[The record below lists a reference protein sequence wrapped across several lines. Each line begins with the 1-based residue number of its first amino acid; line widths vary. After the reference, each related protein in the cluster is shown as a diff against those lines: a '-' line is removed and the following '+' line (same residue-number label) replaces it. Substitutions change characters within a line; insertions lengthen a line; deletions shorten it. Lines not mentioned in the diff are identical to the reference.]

1 MLQYMESDINF
12 WRIKDVSKDK
22 NKININYFRSNFF
35 SILVVSIVTN
45 ITLFKKFDVY
55 MKDELTNRVNEIIKL
70 IEYTYSID
78 NAWTEKN
85 LNNIS
90 KSPLINDFDIV
101 IKDLD
106 GSIIFAHY
114 MESDI
119 LKIHNEMMRQMGYHM
134 MHKIDKSMMWG
145 SIKRK
150 NYVTKSFI
158 IEVNGRDVGI
168 VELGYYGPFLV
179 SERELE
185 FARGINNS
193 IIYAAIISLFIAFIL
208 GIYSSKIISKP
219 ILKITRVANEIRR
232 GNLDTKVLI
241 SNNITE
247 LKELS
252 KSINHLAESLKEQQE
267 LRKRLTA
274 DISHELR
281 TPLTILQSHIEAISD
296 GIWEPTQE
304 RLDICKNEVIR
315 LIKLVEQLKY
325 LTDIEKH
332 RITLEVKKI
341 NLSKLLNEIIDS
353 LEYQFQNKNIKLKRF
368 LKENVFINADKDKVS
383 QIIINILSN
392 ALKFTNPGGQVDVA
406 LEENEEKVNI
416 IIKDTGIG
424 IPKKDIPYIFERFYR
439 SDKSRSRKTG
449 GAGIGLTIAKMLVEA
464 HNGKIEVESELG
476 KGSKFTVILNK
487 DFR

>member
-1 MLQYMESDINF
+1 M
-12 WRIKDVSKDK
+12 
-22 NKININYFRSNFF
+22 FRKLRTRLILIILGATFLSI
-35 SILVVSIVTN
+35 ILVSIITN
-45 ITLFKKFDVY
+45 ITLFRKFDIY
-55 MKDELTNRVNEIIKL
+55 MKDELTNRVNEIIGL
-70 IEYTYSID
+70 IKYTYSID
-78 NAWTEKN
+78 NKWTEKN

-90 KSPLINDFDIV
+90 KSPLINGFDIV

-106 GSIIFAHY
+106 GNIIFTHY
-114 MESDI
+114 MESDMFEM
-119 LKIHNEMMRQMGYHM
+119 HNEMMGKMGYDM
-134 MHKIDKSMMWG
+134 MRKMDRFMMG
-145 SIKRK
+145 GPMRTR
-150 NYVTKSFI
+150 NYVTKKYK
-158 IEVNGRDVGI
+158 IEVNGKDVAI
-168 VELGYYGPFLV
+168 AEIGYYGPFLV
-179 SERELE
+179 SKRELE

-193 IIYAAIISLFIAFIL
+193 IIYAAVISLFIAFIL

-219 ILKITRVANEIRR
+219 ILKITRAANDIRR

-247 LKELS
+247 LQELS
-252 KSINHLAESLKEQQE
+252 KSINHLAESLKEQE
-267 LRKRLTA
+267 SLRKRLTA

-304 RLDICKNEVIR
+304 RLNICKSEVVR

-332 RITLEVKKI
+332 RITLEIKKI
-341 NLSKLLNEIIDS
+341 NLSKLLNEIIES
-353 LEYQFQNKNIKLKRF
+353 YKYQFQNKNIKLNSF
-368 LKENVFINADKDKVS
+368 VKENVFINADKDKVS

-392 ALKFTNPGGQVDVA
+392 ALKFTNPEGQVYVA
-406 LEENEEKVNI
+406 LEENEEKVSI

-449 GAGIGLTIAKMLVEA
+449 GTGIGLTIAKTLVEA
-464 HNGKIEVESELG
+464 HNGRIEVESELG
-476 KGSKFTVILNK
+476 KGSKFTVIFYK
-487 DFR
+487 DLK

>member
-1 MLQYMESDINF
+1 M
-12 WRIKDVSKDK
+12 
-22 NKININYFRSNFF
+22 FRKLRTRLILIILGATFLSI
-35 SILVVSIVTN
+35 ILVSIITN
-45 ITLFKKFDVY
+45 ITLFRKFDIY
-55 MKDELTNRVNEIIKL
+55 MKDELTNRVNEIIEL
-70 IEYTYSID
+70 IKYTYSID
-78 NAWTEKN
+78 NKWTEKN

-90 KSPLINDFDIV
+90 KSPLINGFDIA

-106 GSIIFAHY
+106 GNIIFTHY
-114 MESDI
+114 MESDM
-119 LKIHNEMMRQMGYHM
+119 LEMHNEMMEKMGYHM
-134 MHKIDKSMMWG
+134 MHRMDKFMMG
-145 SIKRK
+145 GPIRTK
-150 NYVTKSFI
+150 NYVTKRYK
-158 IEVNGRDVGI
+158 IEVNGKDVGI

-193 IIYAAIISLFIAFIL
+193 IIYAAVISLFIAFIL

-219 ILKITRVANEIRR
+219 ILKITRAANDIRR

-247 LKELS
+247 LQELS
-252 KSINHLAESLKEQQE
+252 KSINHLAESLKEQE
-267 LRKRLTA
+267 VLRKRLTA

-304 RLDICKNEVIR
+304 KLDICKNEVIR

-332 RITLEVKKI
+332 KITLEIKRI
-341 NLSKLLNEIIDS
+341 NLSKLLNEIIES
-353 LEYQFQNKNIKLKRF
+353 YKYQFQNKNIKLNSSV
-368 LKENVFINADKDKVS
+368 KENVFINADKDKVS

-449 GAGIGLTIAKMLVEA
+449 GAGIGLTIAKTLVEA
-464 HNGKIEVESELG
+464 HNGEIKVESELG
-476 KGSKFTVILNK
+476 KGSKFTVIFYKNFK
-487 DFR
+487 